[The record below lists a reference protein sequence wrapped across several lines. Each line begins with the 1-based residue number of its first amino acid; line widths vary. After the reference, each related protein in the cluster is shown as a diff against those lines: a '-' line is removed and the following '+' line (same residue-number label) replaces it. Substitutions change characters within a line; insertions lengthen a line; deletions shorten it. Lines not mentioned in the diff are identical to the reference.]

1 MSEDLSQAVPATSEQ
16 EAVPPV
22 KAIDSDDPVL
32 LRNKIELAK
41 ADRQKAVA
49 EKQSY
54 KQQVEDLQRQISDLQ
69 SSQQKAKQ
77 SQLAE
82 AGEFKTLW
90 TEATGTVSQLQDQ
103 LSAKDREIE
112 ELKGQFQQQQIKAA
126 ALNAFSQGGVHAP
139 EDLFNLEKDNLR
151 LKDGGVVALVGG
163 VEVPLQQRVESLRSP
178 GSGRDYFFAGSGA
191 RGMSSAG
198 SSTSTTG
205 GKSWSSMNL
214 TERIQME
221 EDNPALAAQL
231 KAQG

>member
-1 MSEDLSQAVPATSEQ
+1 MSDTPEQ
-16 EAVPPV
+16 EVQVDEAPAQVGSV
-22 KAIDSDDPVL
+22 DATAL
-32 LRNKIELAK
+32 QNEIELLK
-41 ADRQKAVA
+41 ANNRKLLG
-49 EKQSY
+49 EKKNATAS
-54 KQQVEDLQRQISDLQ
+54 VDDLQRQISELK
-69 SSQQKAKQ
+69 QQHHKAGQERLVKNQ
-77 SQLAE
+77 
-82 AGEFKTLW
+82 EFETLW
-90 TEATGTVSQLQDQ
+90 KDASATNTSLQDEIAQLKQQLQD
-103 LSAKDREIE
+103 KDAA
-112 ELKGQFQQQQIKAA
+112 FQQQQIKAA

>member
-1 MSEDLSQAVPATSEQ
+1 MSDTPEQ
-16 EAVPPV
+16 EVQVDEAPAQVGSV
-22 KAIDSDDPVL
+22 DATAL
-32 LRNKIELAK
+32 QNEIELLK
-41 ADRQKAVA
+41 ANNRKLLG
-49 EKQSY
+49 EKKNATAS
-54 KQQVEDLQRQISDLQ
+54 VEDLQRQISDLQ

-198 SSTSTTG
+198 SSTSTAG
-205 GKSWSSMNL
+205 GKSWSSMGL
-214 TERIQME
+214 VERIQLE